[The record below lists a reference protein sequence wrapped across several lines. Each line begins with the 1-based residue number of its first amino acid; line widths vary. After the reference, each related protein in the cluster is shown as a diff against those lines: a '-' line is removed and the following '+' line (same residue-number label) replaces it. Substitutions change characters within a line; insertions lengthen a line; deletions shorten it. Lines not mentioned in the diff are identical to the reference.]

1 MPRPKTIAL
10 ALLLWLAALAAAAEL
25 AHLAAG
31 RNALEWTRRLVELGP
46 RPAGS
51 PAHRKQQALIAT
63 ELRRYECK
71 VVEEK
76 FTAETPHGSL
86 AMNNIIAKFPG
97 TSDRIVVI
105 SGHYD
110 TYHRPGL
117 RFVGANDG
125 GSSAGLLL
133 ALAQEL
139 HKKPRRDAV
148 WLVFLDGEESIR
160 EWRDNDHTYGSRHQA
175 QKWAQEGA
183 LGRIKALINVD
194 MIGDANLD
202 LVYEGYSTPWLRDLV
217 HDTGVSL
224 GYKQAFGRRTPY
236 YIEDDHRP
244 FLEAGVPAV
253 DLIDFNYGPGNRYW
267 HTEQD
272 TLDKLSAQS
281 FAVMAHVLTE
291 VLRELEAR

>member
-1 MPRPKTIAL
+1 MPRQKTIAL
-10 ALLLWLAALAAAAEL
+10 ALLLWLAALGAAAQPP
-25 AHLAAG
+25 HLAAG
-31 RNALEWTRRLVELGP
+31 RSALEWTRRLVELGP

-51 PAHRKQQALIAT
+51 PAHRKQQALITA
-63 ELRRYECK
+63 ELRRYECQ

-76 FTAETPHGSL
+76 FTAQTPNGPL
-86 AMNNIIAKFPG
+86 AMNNIIAKFRG

-133 ALAQEL
+133 ALAQQL

-148 WLVFLDGEESIR
+148 WLVFFDGEESIR

-175 QKWAQEGA
+175 RKWAQEGA

-217 HDTGVSL
+217 HDTGVRL
-224 GYKQAFGRRTPY
+224 GYQQAFGSRTPY

-281 FAVMAHVLTE
+281 FATMAHVLME
-291 VLRELEAR
+291 VLRTLEER